1 MLSGPV
7 VVDPL
12 KLDLGADELDIKA
25 EVPVEATVG
34 CFPRS
39 RPIKLTRRHED

>member
-25 EVPVEATVG
+25 EVPVEATVSDS
-34 CFPRS
+34 PRS
-39 RPIKLTRRHED
+39 KLIKLNGRS